1 MKKHFMCTHTFHNE
15 EAEKAFDDAAAGMN
29 LEKMFAM
36 MKNDRAEMIGHWR
49 GDDEFFYCHW
59 YAESS
64 DAIIDTLDSL
74 GFGELMMTLPNEMK
88 GFIGVNG
95 DLTKT
100 YAEAL
105 K

>member
-1 MKKHFMCTHTFHNE
+1 MKKHFLCTHTFNSKD
-15 EAEKAFDDAAAGMN
+15 AEQAFDDAAAG
-29 LEKMFAM
+29 LTGEQMFSM
-36 MKNDRAEMIGHWR
+36 LKNERAEMIAHWR
-49 GDDEFFYCHW
+49 GEDEFFYCHW
-59 YAESS
+59 YAESG

-88 GFIGVNG
+88 MFVDVNS

-100 YAEAL
+100 YAERL

>member
-1 MKKHFMCTHTFHNE
+1 MCTHTFNNE
-15 EAEKAFDDAAAGMN
+15 EAEKAFDEAAAG
-29 LEKMFAM
+29 LTGEQMFAM
-36 MKNDRAEMIGHWR
+36 LKNERAEMIGHWR

-74 GFGELMMTLPNEMK
+74 GFGELMMTLPNEMR
-88 GFIGVNG
+88 GFIDVNG

-105 K
+105 N